1 MGKAG
6 RRVRDLDG
14 FAEFILAR
22 LAGTKPD
29 FPEDR
34 GGDELPLYFR
44 DRDAKKVFFALGSTA
59 GEALK
64 LISRIP
70 EGHTRTWILA
80 DEKGVAR
87 IGIEGSRQA
96 AECLIEWMR

>member
-1 MGKAG
+1 MN
-6 RRVRDLDG
+6 DIDG
-14 FAEFILAR
+14 FAAFVSAR
-22 LAGTKPD
+22 LACTKPD

-44 DRDAKKVFFALGSTA
+44 DRDARQVFFAFGSTSE
-59 GEALK
+59 EALK

-87 IGIEGSRQA
+87 IGIAGSRQA
-96 AECLIEWMR
+96 AEALGEWIGNAD